1 MLKRLGLLGPGFL
14 GLGGI
19 AVAAVFV
26 LGLAA
31 LFSPPSITQTQAASD
46 GIAAFNKI
54 ATVLQSP
61 RCVNCHPAGDSPLNG
76 DEGRPHRM
84 DVVRGE
90 DNMGA
95 PGERCYACHRDENS
109 KMSIVPGAPEWSLA
123 PKSMSWQGLTH
134 AELCHALKDRKGNG
148 DRDVPALIEHMS
160 TPLVMWGWNPGG
172 DRKPVSIPHDEFI
185 DLMKVW
191 EAAGAPCPA

>member
-1 MLKRLGLLGPGFL
+1 MFKTLSVLVLAAIAGLGLW
-14 GLGGI
+14 
-19 AVAAVFV
+19 AVF
-26 LGLAA
+26 APET
-31 LFSPPSITQTQAASD
+31 FTQSKAEDQAT
-46 GIAAFNKI
+46 AAFDKI

-61 RCVNCHPAGDSPLNG
+61 RCVNCHPAGDAPLNG
-76 DEGRPHRM
+76 DDGHPHLM
-84 DVVRGE
+84 NVARGA
-90 DNMGA
+90 DNLGV

-148 DRDVPALIEHMS
+148 DRDVPALIEHMN
-160 TPLVMWGWNPGG
+160 TPLVLWGWNPGG
-172 DRKPVSIPHDEFI
+172 DRTPVPISHDEFI
-185 DLMKVW
+185 SLLKVW